1 MPRSSRSVSLALLGS
16 AAFLA
21 ACSRPREEQP
31 SPSLE
36 GADWGVA
43 NYQDPS
49 EHDEWGTQDGASGS
63 GHNSGYGYGRR
74 PIFIPVPIGGG
85 GGYRGG
91 VGPGPGNGNGNG
103 GNPGAGGVTSSP
115 GGTSRG
121 GFGSTGHSA
130 SS

>member
-1 MPRSSRSVSLALLGS
+1 MPRSSRSISLALLSS

-21 ACSRPREEQP
+21 GCSRPQQDADP
-31 SPSLE
+31 QATE

-43 NYQDPS
+43 SGEDPS
-49 EHDEWGTQDGASGS
+49 EDGEWAGRGGEAVAGSSGS
-63 GHNSGYGYGRR
+63 HHR

-85 GGYRGG
+85 GRVSPGGNFGPGG
-91 VGPGPGNGNGNG
+91 VQ
-103 GNPGAGGVTSSP
+103 SSP